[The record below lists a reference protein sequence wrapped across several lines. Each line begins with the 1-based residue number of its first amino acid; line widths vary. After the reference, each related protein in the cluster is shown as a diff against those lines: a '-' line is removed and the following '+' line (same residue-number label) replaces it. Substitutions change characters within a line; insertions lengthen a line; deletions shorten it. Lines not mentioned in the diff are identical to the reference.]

1 MRPPVFAIRR
11 IHTNFMVLNDNR
23 TVLQSMTKIVI
34 KYKNITPYDGFL
46 VWKASHGHWIEQT
59 MGHRTDTFFPIY
71 HE

>member
-34 KYKNITPYDGFL
+34 KYKNITPHDGLFCMIGAL
-46 VWKASHGHWIEQT
+46 
-59 MGHRTDTFFPIY
+59 
-71 HE
+71 